1 MLVMLPDVQKCL
13 EELEKDIKPFADAL
27 MQNPPSLNGK
37 PLSET
42 GKSFADSTVQV
53 KLSYCMLL
61 LNYLILKAEHAD
73 TKNHPLTTSLVRS
86 RQEMEGGVTE

>member
-1 MLVMLPDVQKCL
+1 MLPDVQKRL
-13 EELEKDIKPFADAL
+13 EAMERDIKPFADAL
-27 MQNPPSLNGK
+27 QQIPPSLNGK

-53 KLSYCMLL
+53 KLSYYMLL

-73 TKNHPLTTSLVRS
+73 TKSHPLTTSLVRS
-86 RQEMEGGVTE
+86 RYGKRRGWTE